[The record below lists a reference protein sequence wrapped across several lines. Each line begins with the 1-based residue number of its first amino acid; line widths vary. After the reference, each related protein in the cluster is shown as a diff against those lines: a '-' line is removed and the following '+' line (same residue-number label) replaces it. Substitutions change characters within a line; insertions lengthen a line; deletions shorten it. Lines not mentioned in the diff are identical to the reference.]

1 MRRVV
6 VTGLGV
12 LSPLGC
18 GVKSNWQ
25 ALTEGRSG
33 LTKIHSFDSTDFT
46 SQVAGYVPQ
55 GTAKGQFNP
64 DEVLSPKEQRHVD
77 PFILYG
83 MAAGHQAMQDA
94 QWLPESEEE
103 KNRCGIYFGSGVG
116 GLQGI
121 VESGKTVE
129 TAGQKRLSPFC
140 IPSILINLIGGHLS
154 IQYGFQG
161 PNIACAT
168 ACATGAHAIGEA
180 TRLIREDRAD
190 VMLAGSSEASIC
202 PVGVGG
208 FAQMRALSTH
218 FNDTPQKA
226 SRPWDKARDGFVMA
240 EGAGALLLEEYE
252 HAKAR
257 GAKIYGEIIGYG
269 ITADAHHFTAP
280 GGTGAKRAILEALNE
295 AKIQPSEVDYINAH
309 GTSTPVGDLA
319 EFRAVK
325 EIFENTNVAMS
336 STKSMTGHLLG
347 AAGSVEAV
355 YTLLAM
361 QNNVMPPT
369 INLDDP
375 EEETL
380 GFNLVPHTAQ
390 EKQIKLALSNSFG
403 FGGTNATL
411 LFKKGEE

>member
-12 LSPLGC
+12 LSPLGY
-18 GVKSNWQ
+18 GVKANWY
-25 ALTEGRSG
+25 ALASGQSG
-33 LTKIHSFDSTDFT
+33 LSKITTFDTTDFT
-46 SQVAGYVPQ
+46 SRVAGYIPK
-55 GTAKGQFNP
+55 GTGEGQFNP

-83 MAAGHQAMQDA
+83 MAAGSQAMQDA
-94 QWLPESEEE
+94 NWLPESEEE
-103 KNRCGIYFGSGVG
+103 KNRAGVYFGSGVG

-121 VESGKTVE
+121 VDGGYLIQKSGP
-129 TAGQKRLSPFC
+129 RRMSPFT

-154 IQYGFQG
+154 IKYGLQG

-180 TRLIREDRAD
+180 TRLIREGRAD
-190 VMLAGSSEASIC
+190 VMLAGSSESAIC
-202 PVGVGG
+202 PVGIAG

-218 FNDTPQKA
+218 FNETPQKA
-226 SRPWDKARDGFVMA
+226 SRPWDKTRDGFVMA

-257 GAKIYGEIIGYG
+257 GAKIYGEVIGYG

-280 GGTGAKRAILEALNE
+280 GGTGAKRAIEQALNE
-295 AKIQPSEVDYINAH
+295 AGISPDQVDYINAH
-309 GTSTPVGDLA
+309 GTSTPMGDMV
-319 EFRAVK
+319 EFKAVK
-325 EIFENTNVAMS
+325 EIFGDTKVAMS
-336 STKSMTGHLLG
+336 STKSMTGHMLG

-361 QNNVMPPT
+361 QNNLMPPT
-369 INLDDP
+369 INLDNP
-375 EEETL
+375 EEETQ
-380 GFNLVPHTAQ
+380 GFNLVPNKAQ
-390 EKQIKLALSNSFG
+390 EKRIDIALSNSFG

-411 LFKKGEE
+411 LFKKVSE

>member
-1 MRRVV
+1 MRRIV

-12 LSPLGC
+12 LSPLGY
-18 GVKSNWQ
+18 GIKANWH
-25 ALTEGRSG
+25 ALIKGQSG
-33 LTKIHSFDSTDFT
+33 LSKINTFDATDFT
-46 SQVAGYVPQ
+46 SQVAGYVPK
-55 GTAKGQFNP
+55 GKEEGQFNP
-64 DEVLSPKEQRHVD
+64 DDVLSPKEQRHVD

-83 MAAGHQAMQDA
+83 MAAGQMAMQDA
-94 QWLPESEEE
+94 GWLPATEEE
-103 KNRCGIYFGSGVG
+103 KNRAGVYFGSGVG

-121 VESGKTVE
+121 VDNGKVVE
-129 TAGQKRLSPFC
+129 NNGPRRMSPFA

-154 IQYGFQG
+154 IKYSLQG

-190 VMLAGSSEASIC
+190 VMLVGSSEAAIC
-202 PVGVGG
+202 PVGIGG

-218 FNDTPQKA
+218 FNETPTKA

-280 GGTGAKRAILEALNE
+280 GGTGAKRAIEQALNE
-295 AKIQPSEVDYINAH
+295 AEIKPDQVDYINAH
-309 GTSTPVGDLA
+309 GTSTPMGDMV
-319 EFRAVK
+319 EFKAVK
-325 EIFENTNVAMS
+325 EIFGNANVAMS
-336 STKSMTGHLLG
+336 STKSMTGHMLG
-347 AAGSVEAV
+347 ASGSVEAV

-361 QNNVMPPT
+361 QNNLVPPT
-369 INLDDP
+369 INLDNP
-375 EEETL
+375 EEETS
-380 GFNLVPHTAQ
+380 GFNLVPYTAQ
-390 EKQIKLALSNSFG
+390 EKRIDVALSNSFG

-411 LFKKGEE
+411 LFKKVSK